1 MMVSAL
7 TSGAPVRHPC
17 VVNDETQALLTA
29 LNAQREHVLGALD
42 GLSEDELRRPLL
54 PSGWTPL
61 GMVQHLALEVERFWF
76 RGAVAGEQL
85 TLTSKDEAWRVP
97 AQVPGAAILGLYRDE
112 IARADAI
119 IAATPIDAMPKWW
132 PDFYTDFPPRP
143 LRRTILHV
151 IAETATH
158 AGHLDAFRELTDGT
172 QWVVLTE

>member
-1 MMVSAL
+1 MMVTAL

-42 GLSEDELRRPLL
+42 GLSDDELRRPLL

-97 AQVPGAAILGLYRDE
+97 AEVPSAAIFGLYRDE